1 MSAGLTRGST
11 ALVAIVSDALRAHG
25 IMATESRQALR
36 GFSGV
41 IVAARGADAVE
52 LRVRLA
58 RPATLPTGATWDAD
72 TDADRMVGR
81 VARVLAGYEVR
92 REGTGRMT
100 AVVVTRAGGAT

>member
-1 MSAGLTRGST
+1 MIASPTRYST
-11 ALVAIVSDALRAHG
+11 ALVTTVTAALTDAG
-25 IMATESRQALR
+25 IMATESRQPRR

-41 IVAARGADAVE
+41 VVAARGADAVE

-81 VARVLAGYEVR
+81 VARVLAAYEVR

-100 AVVVTRAGGAT
+100 AVVVTRTGGAT